1 MSIWAKSGLDGVY
14 VYPFDCYD
22 YSSTCG
28 ANKLKQSDLF
38 NYVPCDCF
46 LASSRFLL
54 SHFPVGDTLLAKTL
68 VLRVFHAAISFTVIG
83 ESLHNRNKLKYPY
96 RKRFQRVATLFLYS
110 PQLWRKW
117 NYALITTCLSVQI
130 GLSVPGLRQ
139 DERFKSFFK
148 CFFMKSQI
156 DLYTVSRISGLL
168 RNPL

>member
-54 SHFPVGDTLLAKTL
+54 SHFPVGDTLLAETL
-68 VLRVFHAAISFTVIG
+68 VLWVFHAAISFIVIG
-83 ESLHNRNKLKYPY
+83 ESLHNRIELNIPIEKDFKKSPRCFYTRPSYDENKSERAVFSKLCFMSDTNFFLKW
-96 RKRFQRVATLFLYS
+96 S
-110 PQLWRKW
+110 
-117 NYALITTCLSVQI
+117 
-130 GLSVPGLRQ
+130 
-139 DERFKSFFK
+139 
-148 CFFMKSQI
+148 FMKSQI